1 MGRKIQVQVHFTGEL
16 KKLLSIFSQGCRVET
31 QWGSYIRV
39 AVLGFVA
46 VVVGTKR
53 LKTSLYEIDNTTVP
67 PSIQL
72 DSVSLFASESQ

>member
-1 MGRKIQVQVHFTGEL
+1 MNWRNCWVSSV
-16 KKLLSIFSQGCRVET
+16 RVV
-31 QWGSYIRV
+31 GLRHNGALRV

-72 DSVSLFASESQ
+72 DSVSLSASESQWVFTCGRIKTEKFG